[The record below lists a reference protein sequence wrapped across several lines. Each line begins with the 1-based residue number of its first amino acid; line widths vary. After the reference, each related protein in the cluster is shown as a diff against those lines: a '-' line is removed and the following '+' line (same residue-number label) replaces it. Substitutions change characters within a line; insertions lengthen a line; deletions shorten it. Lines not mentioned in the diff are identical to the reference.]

1 MQNLYITECAE
12 CGFYT
17 ESESIL
23 ELQHSYE
30 CPKCKNLSIFIH
42 EHSPPSQI
50 IWQGSEGLILAETG
64 W

>member
-50 IWQGSEGLILAETG
+50 I
-64 W
+64 